1 MSWQTPLPCSA
12 NTALS
17 VDIRK
22 EENASRL
29 IVSSESDFSTGSF
42 ELSLVSEGTGFS
54 CFVASLLTTLFEETS
69 LFAWDSAP
77 ASPQVIVGCSVL
89 GGVGGVVISVAV
101 GRDGRDEGGVSGN
114 SVSRDS
120 RVYRLNISSISLSSR
135 VDYRCE
141 NQLEKKQKQ
150 EWLGLTF

>member
-1 MSWQTPLPCSA
+1 M
-12 NTALS
+12 S

-54 CFVASLLTTLFEETS
+54 CFVASLLTTLFGEAS

-77 ASPQVIVGCSVL
+77 ASPQGCSVL

-141 NQLEKKQKQ
+141 N
-150 EWLGLTF
+150 

>member
-1 MSWQTPLPCSA
+1 M
-12 NTALS
+12 
-17 VDIRK
+17 
-22 EENASRL
+22 
-29 IVSSESDFSTGSF
+29 
-42 ELSLVSEGTGFS
+42 
-54 CFVASLLTTLFEETS
+54 ASLLTTLFEEAS
-69 LFAWDSAP
+69 LFTWDPAP
-77 ASPQVIVGCSVL
+77 ASPQVAGVMVGCSVI

-141 NQLEKKQKQ
+141 N
-150 EWLGLTF
+150 

>member
-1 MSWQTPLPCSA
+1 M
-12 NTALS
+12 
-17 VDIRK
+17 
-22 EENASRL
+22 
-29 IVSSESDFSTGSF
+29 SF
-42 ELSLVSEGTGFS
+42 ELSLVSEGTRFS
-54 CFVASLLTTLFEETS
+54 CVVASLLTTLFEEAS

-141 NQLEKKQKQ
+141 N
-150 EWLGLTF
+150 

>member
-1 MSWQTPLPCSA
+1 M
-12 NTALS
+12 S

-54 CFVASLLTTLFEETS
+54 CFVASLLTTLFGEAS

-77 ASPQVIVGCSVL
+77 ASPQVAGIMVDCSVL

-120 RVYRLNISSISLSSR
+120 RVYLLNISSISLSSR
-135 VDYRCE
+135 VDYSRK
-141 NQLEKKQKQ
+141 N
-150 EWLGLTF
+150 